1 MTDASPPDRTDVW
14 GQILV
19 EARELRSKQDLRLTA
34 LQRQSQVVVAGF
46 LAISA
51 IVAAAVSSLQADP
64 ARAAERIIPVI
75 WAVLAFAAIN
85 GYLWFRVHRISS
97 QWNEAPNIDYLVH
110 AFQGRVNGLAPL
122 QRHLVRIFTEDFHD
136 NELTLRRIAIR
147 VGAQT
152 LFSLLSIYI
161 FAVSVLAVL

>member
-75 WAVLAFAAIN
+75 W
-85 GYLWFRVHRISS
+85 
-97 QWNEAPNIDYLVH
+97 DC
-110 AFQGRVNGLAPL
+110 VNSTEPVAGSHDDKGEPD
-122 QRHLVRIFTEDFHD
+122 VRIVV
-136 NELTLRRIAIR
+136 NR
-147 VGAQT
+147 G
-152 LFSLLSIYI
+152 LLPDRWFPESWHRWWTSHRKRKP
-161 FAVSVLAVL
+161 APAS